1 MRRRSSATTPLT
13 PIKGQLVVLRPQ
25 PGIDYLSIGGGRFST
40 GGSQYMFPRADGI
53 LLGGT
58 FERGVDTLEPDP
70 VEGRSGSCRI
80 TERSS
85 RAMEG

>member
-1 MRRRSSATTPLT
+1 M
-13 PIKGQLVVLRPQ
+13 LRPQ

-58 FERGVDTLEPDP
+58 FERGVDTLKPDP
-70 VEGRSGSCRI
+70 DE
-80 TERSS
+80 TERILSNH
-85 RAMEG
+85 RAFFEAMEGGVAKGR